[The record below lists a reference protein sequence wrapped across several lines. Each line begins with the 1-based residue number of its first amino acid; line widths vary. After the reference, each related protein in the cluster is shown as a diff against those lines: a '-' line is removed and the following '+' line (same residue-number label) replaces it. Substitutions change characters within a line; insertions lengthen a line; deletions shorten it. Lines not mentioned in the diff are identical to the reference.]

1 MTQLSPNSTFAMSDF
16 SQAGSFHS
24 GSRLGTSSNNNFQ
37 PKGFKRF
44 FKKSPMV
51 PFIGIVV
58 VVFAI
63 AIFALYNV
71 ISRSTNNATPTLAS
85 NNGAKQ
91 IAVNKPV
98 VQETLN
104 RSFDFPLKDANGKV
118 VSKLKYV
125 IQSAEIDNQIIIK
138 GQQATAIQGR
148 TFLVLNLQITNSY
161 DKSVQLNTRDYLRL
175 ITGSSPEKLAADIHN
190 DPVEVQAISTKYTRL
205 GFPIDAADTKSL
217 TLQVGEIQGTKQTI
231 KLDLH

>member
-1 MTQLSPNSTFAMSDF
+1 
-16 SQAGSFHS
+16 
-24 GSRLGTSSNNNFQ
+24 
-37 PKGFKRF
+37 
-44 FKKSPMV
+44 MV

-63 AIFALYNV
+63 ALFALYNV
-71 ISRSTNNATPTLAS
+71 ISRSTTNATPILANTNS
-85 NNGAKQ
+85 PKQ

-98 VQETLN
+98 AQQTLN
-104 RSFDFPLKDANGKV
+104 KSFDFPLNDASGKV

-125 IQSAEIDNQIIIK
+125 IQSAELDNQIIIK

-161 DKSVQLNTRDYLRL
+161 DKSVQLNTRDYVRL
-175 ITGSSPEKLAADIHN
+175 IAGNSTEKLAADIHN

-205 GFPIDAADTKSL
+205 GFPIDTADAKSL
-217 TLQVGEIQGTKQTI
+217 TLQVGEIEGTKQTI
-231 KLDLH
+231 KLDLN